1 TRYEIRPKSP
11 TRRGEEP
18 NYRSQAEL
26 TLKAKWRVE
35 ALLENLLERN
45 DKQLIEKSAQLK
57 KRIESLK
64 RFLQEHYNIESKL
77 EGAEEYIRSVMEE
90 IGNRF
95 EFEDSYRP
103 IKLRFSLE
111 TFDLWHESEER
122 KVFLRSMG
130 SGANWLYC
138 HLTLFL
144 ALHRYFCTLGDSC
157 SIPSILF
164 LDQPSQVYFPSVI
177 DHDAVFDPG
186 KLAQLEGESR
196 TRPVDEDVRAVT
208 NLYSQLVIF
217 CQETLKVSGIEPQV
231 IVTDHA
237 DHLVLDGN
245 IPFES
250 LVQGRRWRTHGFIQ
264 FNETE

>member
-1 TRYEIRPKSP
+1 M
-11 TRRGEEP
+11 
-18 NYRSQAEL
+18 
-26 TLKAKWRVE
+26 
-35 ALLENLLERN
+35 LLENLFDR
-45 DKQLIEKSAQLK
+45 KGSQFIEKLAELK
-57 KRIESLK
+57 QKIESLK
-64 RFLQEHYNIESKL
+64 RFLREHYNIESKVG
-77 EGAEEYIRSVMEE
+77 EAAEYLRSVMEE
-90 IGNRF
+90 IGSRF

-103 IKLRFSLE
+103 INLRFSLE
-111 TFDLWHESEER
+111 TFDLWHESQER

-144 ALHRYFCTLGDSC
+144 ALHRYFCTLGDLC

-177 DHDAVFDPG
+177 DHDANFDPE

-208 NLYSQLVIF
+208 NLYSELVRF
-217 CQETLKVSGIEPQV
+217 CQETLKVSGIEPQI

-237 DHLVLDGN
+237 DHLVLDGA